1 MNVQHLSK
9 SVMRVFQTIE
19 SRTAWI
25 HYMQTCIKKCE
36 KGIRKIVCNVAKSK
50 IIRFFSDAQHGIF
63 LKKTFFPQQF
73 RPSAIDCQRPG
84 GKFAWGEKYYR
95 AARCTDNSASTI
107 SLKKNLI
114 ISITYEWF
122 SSKVV
127 NDQPKFTIRH
137 DEFINV
143 VISCSSSISRVTLY
157 YYLFLYVRCCLFLTL
172 IYRLLGRFYIKEC
185 DVPPQ
190 GK

>member
-36 KGIRKIVCNVAKSK
+36 KGIRMIVCNVAKSK
-50 IIRFFSDAQHGIF
+50 IIKKFF
-63 LKKTFFPQQF
+63 
-73 RPSAIDCQRPG
+73 
-84 GKFAWGEKYYR
+84 
-95 AARCTDNSASTI
+95 RCTAWYFSQKQFLYPAISPFSKVENLFGENKTTVPPGVLTTQQVLSAW
-107 SLKKNLI
+107 KKNLI

-122 SSKVV
+122 SSEVV
-127 NDQPKFTIRH
+127 NDHSKFTIRH

-143 VISCSSSISRVTLY
+143 VISCSSSISRVALY

>member
-1 MNVQHLSK
+1 MNVQHLST

-36 KGIRKIVCNVAKSK
+36 KGIRMIVCNVAKSK

-84 GKFAWGEKYYR
+84 GEFVWGE
-95 AARCTDNSASTI
+95 
-107 SLKKNLI
+107 
-114 ISITYEWF
+114 
-122 SSKVV
+122 
-127 NDQPKFTIRH
+127 
-137 DEFINV
+137 
-143 VISCSSSISRVTLY
+143 
-157 YYLFLYVRCCLFLTL
+157 
-172 IYRLLGRFYIKEC
+172 
-185 DVPPQ
+185 
-190 GK
+190 

>member
-1 MNVQHLSK
+1 MHGMVFFSK
-9 SVMRVFQTIE
+9 KHSFPSSFALQPL
-19 SRTAWI
+19 TAKARWRI
-25 HYMQTCIKKCE
+25 CI
-36 KGIRKIVCNVAKSK
+36 GRKILPCRQVYWQ
-50 IIRFFSDAQHGIF
+50 FSN
-63 LKKTFFPQQF
+63 
-73 RPSAIDCQRPG
+73 
-84 GKFAWGEKYYR
+84 YYQPE
-95 AARCTDNSASTI
+95 
-107 SLKKNLI
+107 KKNLI
-114 ISITYEWF
+114 ISLTYEWF

-143 VISCSSSISRVTLY
+143 VISCSSSISRVALY

>member
-1 MNVQHLSK
+1 MHRMV
-9 SVMRVFQTIE
+9 
-19 SRTAWI
+19 
-25 HYMQTCIKKCE
+25 
-36 KGIRKIVCNVAKSK
+36 
-50 IIRFFSDAQHGIF
+50 FFS
-63 LKKTFFPQQF
+63 KKHSFPSSFALQPSTANGQVENLFGENKTAVPPCVLTTQQVL
-73 RPSAIDCQRPG
+73 SAW
-84 GKFAWGEKYYR
+84 K
-95 AARCTDNSASTI
+95 
-107 SLKKNLI
+107 KKNLI

-127 NDQPKFTIRH
+127 NDQPRFTIRH

-143 VISCSSSISRVTLY
+143 VISCSSSISRVALY